1 MKAVI
6 LLAGLGTRLRPHTWS
21 KPKPLIQVAGKPV
34 LGHIL
39 DSLKDLD
46 IAETIF
52 IVGYLG
58 DQIQTYVSE
67 QYPAM
72 KARYVEQN
80 EMRGQAHAIRLAK
93 EFIDQPV
100 LIIFGDTIWETD
112 FTRLQRVQGDGLIY
126 VKEVDDPRRFGV
138 AIIKDG
144 FVTRFVEKPTQ
155 PISNLA
161 VVGVYYFKNW
171 QLAMNSIDALI
182 ERNIQTKGEYF
193 LADAMQ
199 LMLDAGAKLEVETIP
214 VWEDCGTR
222 EALLKTNRY
231 LLTKNEHRLPQIE
244 GSVILPPVC
253 INPSAQIKNSIVG
266 PYVSISEDAVI
277 ENSIMRD
284 CIISERAHI
293 ENRVIADSLVG
304 KDARV
309 IGTFQRMNVGD
320 SSEIESGSNER
331 NGDSE

>member
-39 DSLKDLD
+39 DSLAGLD

-52 IVGYLG
+52 VVGYLG
-58 DQIQTYVSE
+58 DQIEAYVRA
-67 QYPAM
+67 QYPKM
-72 KARYVEQN
+72 NARFVEQN
-80 EMRGQAHAIRLAK
+80 EMKGQAHAINLAR

-112 FTRLQRVQGDGLIY
+112 FTRLHKVKGDGLIY
-126 VKEVDDPRRFGV
+126 VKEVEDPRRFGV

-144 FVTRFVEKPTQ
+144 YVAKFVEKPSK

-161 VVGVYYFKNW
+161 VVGVYYFRNW
-171 QLAMNSIDALI
+171 QLAMNSIDDLI
-182 ERNIQTKGEYF
+182 ARHIQTQGEYF

-231 LLTKNEHRLPQIE
+231 LLSKHDMQSEPIA

-253 INPSAQIKNSIVG
+253 IHPTAIIKNAIVG
-266 PYVSISEDAVI
+266 PYVSISEDAII
-277 ENSIMRD
+277 ENSILRD

-293 ENRVIADSLVG
+293 ENRVIEESLVG

-309 IGTFQRMNVGD
+309 VGTFQKMNVGD
-320 SSEIESGSNER
+320 SSEIESGGGGK
-331 NGDSE
+331 NGD